1 MHTNHINL
9 YKPVYKLLQITNKNC
24 IRSTWRFWKVIHFV
38 IEIAVRLTVQ
48 RISCYAKYDFT
59 QRQITVHLT
68 VQASRITLVMK
79 MHLMDGNPCR
89 GIIILIIRLGKCP
102 SPIFHLQH
110 CSPALIPARCGM
122 AQACASVC
130 GHMRAKRMRYDEKH
144 DGLGRVA
151 THMHQTCHH
160 AYASI
165 MKNVN
170 FLFSVSEPLTSPG
183 K

>member
-1 MHTNHINL
+1 M
-9 YKPVYKLLQITNKNC
+9 PGESKLRMQK
-24 IRSTWRFWKVIHFV
+24 STWRFWKVIHFV
-38 IEIAVRLTVQ
+38 IEITVRLTVQ

-89 GIIILIIRLGKCP
+89 GTIILIIRLGKCP

-130 GHMRAKRMRYDEKH
+130 GHMRAKRMRYNEKH
-144 DGLGRVA
+144 DGLERVT

-160 AYASI
+160 AHASR